1 MAESIINLKLLLIPH
16 LKVIN
21 NSCFW
26 SHVKVKFF
34 LVLIYF
40 RRKIH
45 MWSIWYESYFI
56 SHFFEEHYQSSSIQ
70 NRAVLW
76 NWDVHIASLWYKV
89 PTNLPSKLDYLD
101 IALHDKNYE
110 FQQFGIYSTHLFVRF
125 HPNLWEHQHQ
135 MYLNKDKLGHQNL
148 VRYKMSRKNHR
159 ILKILYWIC
168 SNIRFISA
176 QTSLAR

>member
-1 MAESIINLKLLLIPH
+1 M
-16 LKVIN
+16 IN

-34 LVLIYF
+34 LMLIYC
-40 RRKIH
+40 RRKIQ
-45 MWSIWYESYFI
+45 MWSIWFDPYWFQI
-56 SHFFEEHYQSSSIQ
+56 GFWEHYQSSSIQ

-76 NWDVHIASLWYKV
+76 NRDVHIASLWYKV
-89 PTNLPSKLDYLD
+89 PTSLPSKLDYLD
-101 IALHDKNYE
+101 IASRDMNYE

-135 MYLNKDKLGHQNL
+135 MYLNKDKLDHQNL
-148 VRYKMSRKNHR
+148 VRCKMSRKNHR
-159 ILKILYWIC
+159 ILKILYVIC

-176 QTSLAR
+176 QTSLTR